1 MGITSGV
8 RVESDDVALV
18 IDSIEQ
24 RKAGGVR
31 IIQLDERARL
41 GILDDAVRDAV
52 DNVEADRDAVI
63 VQSKELR
70 LGRARGVDGRED
82 AMVVH
87 ETVNDAPGIGVEPS
101 NVALVVDRRRNR
113 ATRSSAIRIRII
125 DVG

>member
-87 ETVNDAPGIGVEPS
+87 ETVNNRLTAIKWEWEE
-101 NVALVVDRRRNR
+101 NVDV
-113 ATRSSAIRIRII
+113 RSERSR
-125 DVG
+125 

>member
-87 ETVNDAPGIGVEPS
+87 ETVNNRLTAIKLEWEE
-101 NVALVVDRRRNR
+101 NVDV
-113 ATRSSAIRIRII
+113 RSERSR
-125 DVG
+125 

>member
-18 IDSIEQ
+18 IGFIEQ

-87 ETVNDAPGIGVEPS
+87 ETVNNRLTAIKWEWEE
-101 NVALVVDRRRNR
+101 NVDV
-113 ATRSSAIRIRII
+113 RSERSR
-125 DVG
+125 